1 MLRESEASSNPRT
14 RSFALRFVVTG
25 SSAFADDDTGKVNV
39 MTASDTSILLARDR
53 FIVPL
58 DAPAARE
65 AGRVGPKAANLAALG
80 AAGLPTP
87 GGFCLAADAY
97 RAQIASLGLGDAIAS
112 FATAVPREQRRLA
125 VDIRLALYQRPIAPD
140 ILAPLLEAWREQRA
154 ASGGPGV
161 VRSSALIEDRS
172 GATCAGQFESF
183 LGIADAD
190 ALLTA
195 VRACWAALWTSQARG
210 YMERHGLSPAGT
222 AMAILIQ
229 PLIDARASGGGLSEN
244 GEGQMILSAAWGLG
258 SSIAQGEIVP
268 DRIVLSR
275 AGFLRTNEA
284 GRKDSRDACGHGAV
298 PGASAGIGPQ
308 AVPRELMDQPCLD
321 AGAAVALGRLLR
333 RAEAVLGGP
342 TEIEWALDDSGFKLL
357 QARPLVV
364 APATVPDEIWL
375 KHPRLNGHPA
385 GVGWAAGR
393 AVVVNCECELSR
405 IAPGDVLV
413 TRVAGPALGQ
423 VLPRV
428 AGVVAELGG
437 STSHLASLA
446 RERGIPMVL
455 GVRNA
460 TAKIPDGAQ
469 VAVDGVAGIVRWI
482 G

>member
-1 MLRESEASSNPRT
+1 MT
-14 RSFALRFVVTG
+14 T
-25 SSAFADDDTGKVNV
+25 TGK
-39 MTASDTSILLARDR
+39 SRDR

-58 DAPAARE
+58 DAPAARD
-65 AGRVGPKAANLAALG
+65 AARVGPKAANLAALG

-97 RAQIASLGLGDAIAS
+97 RAQIAALGLGDAIAGYAAAAS
-112 FATAVPREQRRLA
+112 REQRRLA
-125 VDIRLALYQRPIAPD
+125 VDIRLALYQQPVAPE
-140 ILAPLLEAWREQRA
+140 ILEPLLEAWCEQRA
-154 ASGGPGV
+154 AGDGPGA

-172 GATCAGQFESF
+172 GASCAGQFESF
-183 LGIADAD
+183 LGIADED
-190 ALLTA
+190 ALQTA

-210 YMERHGLSPAGT
+210 YMDRHDLSPGST
-222 AMAILIQ
+222 AMAVLIQ

-258 SSIAQGEIVP
+258 SAIAQGEIVP

-275 AGFLRTNEA
+275 AGFLRTNEP
-284 GRKDSRDACGHGAV
+284 GRKDRRDTCAHAAGLD
-298 PGASAGIGPQ
+298 ASAGIGSQ
-308 AVPRELMDQPCLD
+308 AVPPELMDQPCLD
-321 AGAAVALGRLLR
+321 AGEAVALGRLLR
-333 RAEAVLGGP
+333 RAEAVLGVP
-342 TEIEWALDDSGFKLL
+342 VEIEWALDDSGFTLL

-364 APATVPDEIWL
+364 APPTVPDDIWL

-385 GVGWAAGR
+385 GIGWAAGR

-460 TAKIPDGAQ
+460 TARIPDGAQ